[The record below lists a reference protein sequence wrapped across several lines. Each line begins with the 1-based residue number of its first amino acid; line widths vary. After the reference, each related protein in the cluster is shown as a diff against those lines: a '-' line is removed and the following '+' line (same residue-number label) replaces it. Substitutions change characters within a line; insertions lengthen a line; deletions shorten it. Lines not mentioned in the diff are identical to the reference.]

1 MANGQTLDPHAKVS
15 DGQMKCSVS
24 QETDELRGEVKHRN
38 SVSKCELIRVK
49 YPPQLLLRR

>member
-15 DGQMKCSVS
+15 DEQIKYLVS
-24 QETDELRGEVKHRN
+24 EETDVPRGEVKHRN
-38 SVSKCELIRVK
+38 SVSKGEFIRVK